1 MRKNS
6 NVQSVCTDSTY
17 VTGTGTRAYRNFFMQ
32 GYVTSYL
39 VGTGNYSDRKHYTCQ
54 FEKTYSRTVSESRI
68 KIFRIRIQEFDNSD
82 PDPTYCRPGS
92 GPNPSYYFGFGSGK
106 LIHIDSA
113 STLLLVWLINFL
125 SFLFVLQ

>member
-39 VGTGNYSDRKHYTCQ
+39 VGTRYGNYSDRKHYTCQ

-68 KIFRIRIQEFDNSD
+68 KIFRIRILPTVDLVQVRIRVIILDSD
-82 PDPTYCRPGS
+82 LE
-92 GPNPSYYFGFGSGK
+92 N
-106 LIHIDSA
+106 
-113 STLLLVWLINFL
+113 
-125 SFLFVLQ
+125 